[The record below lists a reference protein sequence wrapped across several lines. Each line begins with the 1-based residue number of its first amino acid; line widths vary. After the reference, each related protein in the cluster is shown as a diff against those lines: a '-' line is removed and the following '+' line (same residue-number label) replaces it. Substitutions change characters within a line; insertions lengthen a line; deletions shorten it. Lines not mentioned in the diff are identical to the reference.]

1 MDSYSAL
8 PAKPNANEH
17 VRIAKEN
24 IVLIIMKVALL
35 QWYTTEPT
43 YMAFKSQELTNAI
56 LV

>member
-1 MDSYSAL
+1 MRTNGNAL

-35 QWYTTEPT
+35 QCVTGVTQVHVINLDSSIEWE
-43 YMAFKSQELTNAI
+43 
-56 LV
+56 